1 MLGLVAFALLTF
13 YSGHVGASVRGI
25 PIKVLSKGGVKKEIT
40 LYSGYYA
47 LVVGCGKYREWPELP
62 NPPRD
67 AMQVARALKYLG
79 FRVRVL
85 LNPTSSQLKRAL
97 NSLVVTQGQ
106 KKDVGILFYFAGH
119 GHTIE
124 EIGGKP
130 LGYIV
135 PVDAPDPD
143 RDSVGFLDKAI
154 SMRQIESYAKL
165 MKSKHVLMLFDS
177 CFSGAIFALG
187 RARPSQYIREKVSL
201 PVREFIT
208 AGNENE
214 QVSDQS
220 VFKQCFLV
228 GVRDGDADLNGD
240 GYITGEELGS
250 YLQERVVNYTSGA
263 QHPQFGK
270 IRDPMLDRGDFV
282 FVPRELYEKAQKE
295 KEETPK
301 PHIQKKVQLSSV
313 QKERGEG
320 VAKETERAKKVEQKP
335 SGATLV
341 VETEPPG
348 ARVYLNNKLLGKS
361 PVTMEGVATGEGIV
375 RIELDGFETRL
386 KRIRLKE
393 GATVELSVVLKP
405 AGKIQKAAETKPPV
419 LTGTLTVKTDPEDAR
434 VRILNIRPR
443 YHDGIELKP
452 GRYLIEVS
460 KPGFR
465 TVKRW
470 IRLDAE
476 EDKEVYVELV
486 EVPPDELAP
495 SEVALRSS
503 SSKDSKTGW
512 LGVKV
517 EDLSREAMEKAGL
530 SRPAGALVKEVV
542 TDSPADKAGIRAGD
556 VILQYGRVR
565 VRSANHL
572 NRLVSSTRPGRRVS
586 LLVVR
591 EGWQRRVSLKLLSL
605 LEGKKLAMKRPGA
618 VWRDPYLGMEFVYVP
633 GGCYQMG
640 CGSWTDECNDDEY
653 PVHEVCVDEFW
664 MGRYEVT
671 YEQFFKFLKEIKQ
684 DVTVNTTNYVV
695 SYRGKPIF
703 DICENCDG
711 DWKSGI
717 TFEGVNFLLKNT
729 VKNYPVI
736 YVTWY
741 GAKFFAD
748 WLSRKTGYKFRLPSE
763 AEWEYACRNGGKPV
777 KYPWGQLNPVCRKG
791 AKNGA
796 KFWGCSPHTT
806 EPVGSYAPSELG
818 LFDMAGN
825 VWEWCEDI
833 YSKDAY
839 KYHSR
844 NNPIY
849 TGSGSNRVVR
859 GGGWLDGPSYIR
871 CADRSYDSPDGGN
884 WLLGFRLLRSK

>member
-1 MLGLVAFALLTF
+1 MKGRFLLGLVAFAILSF
-13 YSGHVGASVRGI
+13 YSGHVGSSVRGI
-25 PIKVLSKGGVKKEIT
+25 PVKVLSRGGVKKEIT

-79 FRVRVL
+79 FKVKVL

-97 NSLVVTQGQ
+97 NTLVMTVGQ

-208 AGNENE
+208 AGDENE

-295 KEETPK
+295 KEEAPR
-301 PHIQKKVQLSSV
+301 PHPQKKVQLSSV
-313 QKERGEG
+313 QKEKGERS
-320 VAKETERAKKVEQKP
+320 AKEAERAKKAEQKP

-348 ARVYLNNKLLGKS
+348 ARVYLNDKLLGKS
-361 PVTMEGVATGEGIV
+361 PVTVEGAAPGEGMV

-386 KRIRLKE
+386 KRLRFRE
-393 GATVELSVVLKP
+393 GATIEMSVALKP
-405 AGKIQKAAETKPPV
+405 AVRIHKAEKAKPPV
-419 LTGTLTVKTDPEDAR
+419 LAGTLTVKPDPKDAR

-460 KPGFR
+460 KPGYR

-470 IRLDAE
+470 IRLSPK
-476 EDKEVYVELV
+476 EDKEIYVELV
-486 EVPPDELAP
+486 KIPL
-495 SEVALRSS
+495 
-503 SSKDSKTGW
+503 
-512 LGVKV
+512 
-517 EDLSREAMEKAGL
+517 
-530 SRPAGALVKEVV
+530 
-542 TDSPADKAGIRAGD
+542 
-556 VILQYGRVR
+556 GRVW
-565 VRSANHL
+565 L
-572 NRLVSSTRPGRRVS
+572 
-586 LLVVR
+586 
-591 EGWQRRVSLKLLSL
+591 
-605 LEGKKLAMKRPGA
+605 
-618 VWRDPYLGMEFVYVP
+618 DPYLGMEFVYVP
-633 GGCYQMG
+633 GGCYKMG
-640 CGSWTDECNDDEY
+640 CGSWTDDCYKNEY

-664 MGRYEVT
+664 MGMYEVT

-684 DVTVNTTNYVV
+684 DVTVDTTNYVV

-703 DICENCDG
+703 DICENCS

-717 TFEGVNFLLKNT
+717 TFDGVNFLLKNT

-748 WLSRKTGYKFRLPSE
+748 WLSRKTGYRFRLPSE

-777 KYPWGQLNPVCRKG
+777 KYPWGSGNPYIGGRKAANIADESVKRKG
-791 AKNGA
+791 
-796 KFWGCSPHTT
+796 FWYWTIWEGYDDGYVYTS
-806 EPVGSYAPSELG
+806 PVGSYAPSELG

-833 YSKDAY
+833 YRDDAY

-849 TGSGSNRVVR
+849 TGSGSNRVIR
-859 GGGWLDGPSYIR
+859 GGSWYYKPSYIR
-871 CADRSYDSPDGGN
+871 CANRYHI
-884 WLLGFRLLRSK
+884 LA